1 MAKGKASGSVEGRG
15 AESQAGY
22 GLGGSCL
29 LPPHWHTCRLCR
41 ATIHAP
47 TQARLVTEGWSPASS
62 TVTVTIAI
70 ANLRRGQ
77 KSHQVARTSKVTLT
91 P

>member
-1 MAKGKASGSVEGRG
+1 MGRHLSLWEGRG

-22 GLGGSCL
+22 YCPGGTHL
-29 LPPHWHTCRLCR
+29 LPPRWHTCRLYR
-41 ATIHAP
+41 ATIYAS

-70 ANLRRGQ
+70 ANLSRGW
-77 KSHQVARTSKVTLT
+77 KSHQGARTSKVTLT